1 MRPDVS
7 DPDALYTLRH
17 DLANPLAAL
26 LAETQLLLMEPEK
39 LNEET
44 LTSLR
49 EIEKLAMSGI
59 DAEMAGRIAQ
69 QFATHGERGSVWLA
83 NTQSWTDGYAI
94 APDRRVCS
102 RTVCS
107 SGPCRIRR
115 IEHEPDRVIDRWL
128 ADPREGYSLGDG
140 TAGYGQSLLP

>member
-7 DPDALYTLRH
+7 DPDALYTPRP

-49 EIEKLAMSGI
+49 EIEKLAIRMRSI
-59 DAEMAGRIAQ
+59 LR
-69 QFATHGERGSVWLA
+69 GE
-83 NTQSWTDGYAI
+83 
-94 APDRRVCS
+94 APR
-102 RTVCS
+102 
-107 SGPCRIRR
+107 P
-115 IEHEPDRVIDRWL
+115 
-128 ADPREGYSLGDG
+128 
-140 TAGYGQSLLP
+140 Q